1 MAVRRRSRIKVLL
14 RCFFVTAFALLL
26 RSPGTMTNPRHHC
39 TGPCSS
45 RKMQKREESP
55 QKGEREIGKGIRRV
69 TITRRWLHG
78 PLCKDNGVRDDKR
91 VSPLSLCQGSEMILM
106 SGWKGEG
113 TVRIEREE
121 KEAHFFSKCI
131 LAVTYSCFSYVC
143 KINPT
148 CHLFYFTVFI
158 SSFHNMNHLIRQFY
172 RNKFFFGFLWYL
184 IDRWIVI
191 FF

>member
-1 MAVRRRSRIKVLL
+1 MRSHYTRLFCIPWRATLNDEIFIDATSWMAVETTYAHTHTRTRTHVNINEKEREGKREREREGGTRVAGRRRSRIKVLL

-39 TGPCSS
+39 AGPCSS

-113 TVRIEREE
+113 TR
-121 KEAHFFSKCI
+121 
-131 LAVTYSCFSYVC
+131 
-143 KINPT
+143 
-148 CHLFYFTVFI
+148 
-158 SSFHNMNHLIRQFY
+158 
-172 RNKFFFGFLWYL
+172 
-184 IDRWIVI
+184 
-191 FF
+191 